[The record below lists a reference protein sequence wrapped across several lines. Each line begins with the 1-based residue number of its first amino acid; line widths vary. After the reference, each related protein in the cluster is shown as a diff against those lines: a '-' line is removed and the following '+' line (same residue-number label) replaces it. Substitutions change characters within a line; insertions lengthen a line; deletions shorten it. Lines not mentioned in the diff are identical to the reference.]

1 MTEERKEDLI
11 REWDNSDK
19 MEDEEYRDW
28 YEGLTGEEKALVDKW
43 DRQYMRGTL
52 NLCKDILQ
60 HEETAHE

>member
-11 REWDNSDK
+11 QEWDNSNEMDN
-19 MEDEEYRDW
+19 EEYRDW

-52 NLCKDILQ
+52 KLCKDILQ
-60 HEETAHE
+60 YEESAHE